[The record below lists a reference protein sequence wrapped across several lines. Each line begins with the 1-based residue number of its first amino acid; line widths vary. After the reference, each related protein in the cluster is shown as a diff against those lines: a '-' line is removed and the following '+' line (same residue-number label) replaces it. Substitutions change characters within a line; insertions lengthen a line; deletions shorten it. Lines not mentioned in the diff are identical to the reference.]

1 MKYINPKNDIAFKK
15 IFANDKKKNILIGFL
30 NAVLEKNIV
39 DVTILNP
46 FQAPK
51 LKNLKDTT
59 LDVKAKDKNG
69 EEFIVEMQVQRQD
82 FFYKRA
88 MHYVSKSYSQQLKKG
103 NQYDKLKPVYF
114 IGIIDFVIFETKKS
128 VSKHLIL
135 DVETNKNELKD
146 FEFIFIELPKF
157 KKKPEQL
164 ENTVDKWIYFIK
176 EAQNFKGIPKEFENE
191 TELIDALEEI
201 NSFNLTEE
209 QLAVYEYW
217 EMEETKQRDIMQ
229 TAQRVAKE
237 EGLQEGIEKG
247 KIEGEKQKSI
257 EIAKE
262 LLEDGMPLEKISKI
276 TKLSIDEI
284 EKIKSE
290 MNL

>member
-51 LKNLKDTT
+51 LKDLKDTT
-59 LDVKAKDKNG
+59 LDVKARNKNG

-82 FFYKRA
+82 FLKVETRQCL
-88 MHYVSKSYSQQLKKG
+88 VSTEMQQLKKG

-114 IGIIDFVIFETKKS
+114 IGIIDFIVFETKKHI
-128 VSKHLIL
+128 SKHLIL

-146 FEFIFIELPKF
+146 FEFVFIELPKF
-157 KKKPEQL
+157 KKKAEQL
-164 ENTVDKWIYFIK
+164 ENIVDKWIYFIK
-176 EAQNFKGIPKEFENE
+176 EAQNFKGIPKELENE
-191 TELIDALEEI
+191 TEIIDALEEI

-237 EGLQEGIEKG
+237 EGYSEGKIEG
-247 KIEGEKQKSI
+247 KIEGEKQKAI

-262 LLEDGMPLEKISKI
+262 LLADEMPLIKISKI
-276 TKLSIDEI
+276 TKLSVDEI

-290 MNL
+290 MK

>member
-1 MKYINPKNDIAFKK
+1 M
-15 IFANDKKKNILIGFL
+15 
-30 NAVLEKNIV
+30 
-39 DVTILNP
+39 
-46 FQAPK
+46 
-51 LKNLKDTT
+51 
-59 LDVKAKDKNG
+59 
-69 EEFIVEMQVQRQD
+69 
-82 FFYKRA
+82 
-88 MHYVSKSYSQQLKKG
+88 
-103 NQYDKLKPVYF
+103 
-114 IGIIDFVIFETKKS
+114 
-128 VSKHLIL
+128 

-191 TELIDALEEI
+191 TEIIDALEEI

-237 EGLQEGIEKG
+237 EG
-247 KIEGEKQKSI
+247 KIEGKI
-257 EIAKE
+257 EIAKKM
-262 LLEDGMPLEKISKI
+262 LKKGSSIEDVAEMTE
-276 TKLSIDEI
+276 LSIDEI
-284 EKIKSE
+284 EKIKIDL
-290 MNL
+290 N

>member
-1 MKYINPKNDIAFKK
+1 MKYINPKNDVAFKK

-30 NAVLEKNIV
+30 NAILEKNII

-88 MHYVSKSYSQQLKKG
+88 IYYASKTYVGQLKRG
-103 NQYDKLKPVYF
+103 NDYDKLKPVYF
-114 IGIIDFVIFETKKS
+114 IGIVDFNIFETKKYM
-128 VSKHLIL
+128 SKHLIL

-146 FEFIFIELPKF
+146 FQFVFIELPKF
-157 KKKPEQL
+157 NKKLSKL
-164 ENTVDKWIYFIK
+164 DKLSDKWIYFIK
-176 EAQNFKGIPKEFENE
+176 YAQSFKGIPKEFENE
-191 TELIDALEEI
+191 AEIIDALEEI
-201 NSFNLTEE
+201 NKHNLTEE
-209 QLAVYEYW
+209 QLDIYEYW
-217 EMEETKQRDIMQ
+217 EMDETKQRDILQ

-237 EGLQEGIEKG
+237 EGV
-247 KIEGEKQKSI
+247 IEGEYQKSI
-257 EIAKE
+257 EIAKKM
-262 LLEDGMPLEKISKI
+262 LKKGSSVEDVAEMTE
-276 TKLSIDEI
+276 LSIDEI
-284 EKIKSE
+284 EKIKK
-290 MNL
+290 